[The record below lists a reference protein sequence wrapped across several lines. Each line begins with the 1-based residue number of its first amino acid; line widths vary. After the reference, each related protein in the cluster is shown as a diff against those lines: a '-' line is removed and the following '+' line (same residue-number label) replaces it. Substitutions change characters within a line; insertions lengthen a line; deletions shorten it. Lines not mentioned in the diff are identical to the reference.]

1 MYSLHWVTP
10 TGLNKTDGWA
20 RCVGEWRER
29 EWLRSL
35 ILLKPP
41 SGRAHLLSFSAFP
54 TFYVDVTGGL
64 TVRTCLCAVFAPKV
78 DLQEYYH
85 AHMWYCCDFGCT
97 RPLPGSSSHE
107 RSSELISARL
117 GVRLRSS
124 ESESASSTLTTL
136 LWLWESGSGDAP
148 RSNSKKNPKHGL
160 LCCASVFNRNRKD
173 GTYSMCG
180 LKAEV
185 MLVHILGKQDFW
197 PHPSVLTQLIWCK
210 WFIVTYVVQDKKK
223 KQKN

>member
-1 MYSLHWVTP
+1 MCGRV
-10 TGLNKTDGWA
+10 A
-20 RCVGEWRER
+20 GEGMT
-29 EWLRSL
+29 SL
-35 ILLKPP
+35 ISLKPP

-148 RSNSKKNPKHGL
+148 RSNSKKKPKHGL

-223 KQKN
+223 KKKKN

>member
-1 MYSLHWVTP
+1 MCGRV
-10 TGLNKTDGWA
+10 A
-20 RCVGEWRER
+20 GEGMTT
-29 EWLRSL
+29 L

-148 RSNSKKNPKHGL
+148 RSNSKKNPQ
-160 LCCASVFNRNRKD
+160 
-173 GTYSMCG
+173 T
-180 LKAEV
+180 
-185 MLVHILGKQDFW
+185 
-197 PHPSVLTQLIWCK
+197 
-210 WFIVTYVVQDKKK
+210 WFIMLCICVQQ
-223 KQKN
+223 KQKGWHLLDVWAEGRSDVGSHPRKTRLLTSSFSSDTVDLV

>member
-1 MYSLHWVTP
+1 MCGRV
-10 TGLNKTDGWA
+10 A
-20 RCVGEWRER
+20 GEGMT
-29 EWLRSL
+29 SL

-85 AHMWYCCDFGCT
+85 AHMWYCCDFRCT

-107 RSSELISARL
+107 RSSELMSARL

-148 RSNSKKNPKHGL
+148 RSNSKKTPNMVYYAVHLCSTETEGWHL
-160 LCCASVFNRNRKD
+160 LDVWAEGRSDVGSHPRKTRLLTSSFSSD
-173 GTYSMCG
+173 T
-180 LKAEV
+180 V
-185 MLVHILGKQDFW
+185 DLV
-197 PHPSVLTQLIWCK
+197 
-210 WFIVTYVVQDKKK
+210 
-223 KQKN
+223 

>member
-1 MYSLHWVTP
+1 
-10 TGLNKTDGWA
+10 
-20 RCVGEWRER
+20 
-29 EWLRSL
+29 
-35 ILLKPP
+35 
-41 SGRAHLLSFSAFP
+41 
-54 TFYVDVTGGL
+54 
-64 TVRTCLCAVFAPKV
+64 
-78 DLQEYYH
+78 
-85 AHMWYCCDFGCT
+85 MWYCCDFRCT
-97 RPLPGSSSHE
+97 RLSAPKDKFLPGSSSHE

-148 RSNSKKNPKHGL
+148 KSNSKKNPKHGL

-173 GTYSMCG
+173 GTYLMCG

-185 MLVHILGKQDFW
+185 MLVHILGERDFW

-210 WFIVTYVVQDKKK
+210 WFTVTYVIQDKKK
-223 KQKN
+223 KKKKLDTHRLYMVTHIPDLANLLLCVRIL

>member
-85 AHMWYCCDFGCT
+85 AHMWYCCDFRCT

-107 RSSELISARL
+107 RSSELMSARL

-148 RSNSKKNPKHGL
+148 RSNSKKTPNMVYYAVH
-160 LCCASVFNRNRKD
+160 LCSTETERMALTRCVGWRQKWCWFTSSENKTSD
-173 GTYSMCG
+173 
-180 LKAEV
+180 L
-185 MLVHILGKQDFW
+185 ILQFW
-197 PHPSVLTQLIWCK
+197 HSWSGVSDL
-210 WFIVTYVVQDKKK
+210 
-223 KQKN
+223 

>member
-1 MYSLHWVTP
+1 MCGRV
-10 TGLNKTDGWA
+10 A
-20 RCVGEWRER
+20 GEGMT
-29 EWLRSL
+29 SL

-85 AHMWYCCDFGCT
+85 AHMWYCCDFRCT

-107 RSSELISARL
+107 RSSELMSARL

-148 RSNSKKNPKHGL
+148 RSNSKKTPNMVYYAVH
-160 LCCASVFNRNRKD
+160 LCSTETERMALTRCVGWRQKWCWFTSSENETSD
-173 GTYSMCG
+173 
-180 LKAEV
+180 L
-185 MLVHILGKQDFW
+185 ILQFW
-197 PHPSVLTQLIWCK
+197 HSWSGVSDL
-210 WFIVTYVVQDKKK
+210 
-223 KQKN
+223 

>member
-1 MYSLHWVTP
+1 MCGRV
-10 TGLNKTDGWA
+10 A
-20 RCVGEWRER
+20 GEGMTT
-29 EWLRSL
+29 L

-85 AHMWYCCDFGCT
+85 AHMWYCCDFRCT

-107 RSSELISARL
+107 RSSELMSTRL

-148 RSNSKKNPKHGL
+148 RSNSKKTPNMVYYAVH
-160 LCCASVFNRNRKD
+160 LCSTERMALTWCVGWRQKWCWFTSSENETSD
-173 GTYSMCG
+173 
-180 LKAEV
+180 L
-185 MLVHILGKQDFW
+185 ILQFW
-197 PHPSVLTQLIWCK
+197 HSWSGVSDL
-210 WFIVTYVVQDKKK
+210 
-223 KQKN
+223 